1 MPLRNSNRCLHSAP
15 AARKLQ
21 DAASDPTEGL
31 KRRKD
36 EGRIVSTE
44 DDASKRLLE
53 LIYRGM
59 FTWLRGYAFM
69 SCMSGPYRS
78 CNDQTLP
85 SLHARRHK
93 RTACQGLAGEHT
105 GAGEEEGG
113 EGEAINEPPHIFRK
127 AHLFEFSCYSLC
139 F

>member
-1 MPLRNSNRCLHSAP
+1 MRSAP

-59 FTWLRGYAFM
+59 FTWLRGLRVHVPHVMGHTDLAMTKRYLA
-69 SCMSGPYRS
+69 Y
-78 CNDQTLP
+78 TLGGIKEQ
-85 SLHARRHK
+85 HAHASPVNKLVSARKRVRRTK
-93 RTACQGLAGEHT
+93 Q
-105 GAGEEEGG
+105 
-113 EGEAINEPPHIFRK
+113 P
-127 AHLFEFSCYSLC
+127 
-139 F
+139 

>member
-1 MPLRNSNRCLHSAP
+1 MRSAP

-36 EGRIVSTE
+36 EGRIVSIE

-69 SCMSGPYRS
+69 SYMSGPYRS
-78 CNDQTLP
+78 YNDKRYVTYTLGGIKEQ
-85 SLHARRHK
+85 HAHASPVNKLVSARKRVRRTK
-93 RTACQGLAGEHT
+93 Q
-105 GAGEEEGG
+105 
-113 EGEAINEPPHIFRK
+113 P
-127 AHLFEFSCYSLC
+127 
-139 F
+139 

>member
-1 MPLRNSNRCLHSAP
+1 MCDANRCSRSAP

-59 FTWLRGYAFM
+59 FTWLRGLRVHVPHVMGHTDLAMTKRYQA
-69 SCMSGPYRS
+69 Y
-78 CNDQTLP
+78 TLGGIKEQ
-85 SLHARRHK
+85 HAHASPVNILVPARKKVGKVK
-93 RTACQGLAGEHT
+93 R
-105 GAGEEEGG
+105 
-113 EGEAINEPPHIFRK
+113 
-127 AHLFEFSCYSLC
+127 
-139 F
+139 